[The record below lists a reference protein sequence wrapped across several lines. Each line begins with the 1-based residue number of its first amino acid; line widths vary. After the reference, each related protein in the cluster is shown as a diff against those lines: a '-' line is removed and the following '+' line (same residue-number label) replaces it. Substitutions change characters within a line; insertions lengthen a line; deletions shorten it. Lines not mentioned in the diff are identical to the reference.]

1 MKTKINPLWLA
12 IPASCDI
19 IGSTLS
25 FIALTMC
32 AASVYQ
38 MMRGIIV
45 IIVAGMAKVF
55 LQKPQYKHN
64 LVSLATIFLGVF
76 IVGLSSVVFS
86 NSESGGEE
94 TSPLGIILLL
104 IS

>member
-1 MKTKINPLWLA
+1 
-12 IPASCDI
+12 
-19 IGSTLS
+19 
-25 FIALTMC
+25 MC

-45 IIVAGMAKVF
+45 IIVAGMARVF
-55 LQKPQYKHN
+55 LKKPQYFHN
-64 LVSLATIFLGVF
+64 LISLGLIFAGVF
-76 IVGLSSVVFS
+76 IVGLSSVVFADK
-86 NSESGGEE
+86 SGGEE